1 MPGSRIPPAVLAVWA
16 FVPFALFGAA
26 CVAGTS
32 STTEKAPTMTFTE
45 CQASAEYTTESGATG
60 RYAVEFDN
68 GVCIV
73 QRP

>member
-1 MPGSRIPPAVLAVWA
+1 MPSLRVPPAVLAVWA

-26 CVAGTS
+26 CAAATS
-32 STTEKAPTMTFTE
+32 SPGAGQMTFAE
-45 CQASAEYTTESGATG
+45 CQKSAEYDGG

-68 GVCIV
+68 GVCTV